1 MTRRKKPQPTKRAK
15 PKGWRAFDA
24 LARKLVR
31 VPKTEVDRLEAE
43 RPKRG
48 E

>member
-1 MTRRKKPQPTKRAK
+1 MDKAKK

-31 VPKTEVDRLEAE
+31 VPKTEADRAEA
-43 RPKRG
+43 RRKKRKRG
-48 E
+48 K